1 MAKELINIEDIPPSL
16 SNKVKQDLKFKT
28 GNFVWRVRFSTPLDP
43 KTVNQNTMYVA
54 NSQNQ
59 KLRTKIKYNIE
70 DEIIEVEPLEPY
82 STNEYYF
89 LIITSDVRSKGGQKL
104 SEPVKIK
111 FKL

>member
-1 MAKELINIEDIPPSL
+1 MAKAMIDIEEIPPSL

-28 GNFVWRVRFSTPLDP
+28 GNFIWRVRFSTPLDP
-43 KTVNQNTMYVA
+43 KSVNPNTMYVA

-59 KLRTKIKYNIE
+59 KLRTKIKCNTE
-70 DEIIEVEPLEPY
+70 EEIIEIEPLEPY
-82 STNEYYF
+82 ATNEYYF
-89 LIITSDVRSKGGQKL
+89 LIITSDVKSKGGQKL